1 MGEKKKKK
9 KKKKNI
15 RGGKSSYFVKNR
27 STAILVLEWNGEGFE
42 YKQTLVAPAP
52 ILSTAVDACGN
63 IWASLDPVDD
73 KSDLVTVFIQNNGQV
88 S

>member
-1 MGEKKKKK
+1 
-9 KKKKNI
+9 
-15 RGGKSSYFVKNR
+15 
-27 STAILVLEWNGEGFE
+27 LEWNGEGFE